1 MTTPHDDTD
10 TDTVPEKY
18 RPDPWIDATV
28 GTRESTTKLSIAT
41 PTIPT
46 RDWAGLDEDDHVGF
60 APISDTEVVF
70 GESVPRIL
78 GEKTVREH
86 SGNDRKTYLPRAV
99 IDYLNLEP
107 PARIRYHKPD
117 PSEDFPRVRVELVE
131 CGPGTEVPDYTAC
144 SKTTTHDRP
153 STYRWDDADDR
164 DTTDDTP
171 KTMLRRP
178 RPDRQHSSPLDPSD
192 LLDDDGRVDHNK
204 IRSRA
209 NRPSADARHITDEL
223 CHRIRVM
230 LTDGLK
236 RYEVADELDISESS
250 VSFHAN
256 GECLCTAEAAPREW
270 TNGVGWHVRGESPRD
285 DETETHPDQTA
296 LADGG
301 TDATK

>member
-1 MTTPHDDTD
+1 MTTTHDTD
-10 TDTVPEKY
+10 RVPEKY

-46 RDWAGLDEDDHVGF
+46 RDWADLDEDDHVGF
-60 APISDTEVVF
+60 APVSDSEVVF

-86 SGNDRKTYLPRAV
+86 GGNDRKTYLPRAV
-99 IDYLNLEP
+99 IDYLDLEP

-117 PSEDFPRVRVELVE
+117 LGETFPRVRVELIE

-144 SKTTTHDRP
+144 EKDTTHDRP
-153 STYRWDDADDR
+153 STYRWDGDDTDD
-164 DTTDDTP
+164 DTTDDTTT
-171 KTMLRRP
+171 TMLRRP

-192 LLDDDGRVDHNK
+192 LLDENGRVDHNK
-204 IRSRA
+204 VRSRA
-209 NRPSADARHITDEL
+209 NRPRSDQTDVTDEL

-230 LTDGLK
+230 LTDGAN
-236 RYEVADELDISESS
+236 REQVADEFGIAKST
-250 VSFHAN
+250 VSHHA
-256 GECLCTAEAAPREW
+256 GGDCICTAEAEPREW

-285 DETETHPDQTA
+285 DTETHPDQTA

-301 TDATK
+301 TDATE